1 MLTPQSCPNCG
12 APITGWRC
20 EYCGTVF
27 EREPASVRLS
37 LELCKQQIERDLR
50 THMQIEEASRVIRAI
65 RPWGS

>member
-1 MLTPQSCPNCG
+1 MTPQSCPNCG

-27 EREPASVRLS
+27 EGEPASVRLS
-37 LELCKQQIERDLR
+37 LELCKQQIELDLR
-50 THMQIEEASRVIRAI
+50 TYMRIEETSRIIGAI

>member
-1 MLTPQSCPNCG
+1 MTPQSCPNCG

-50 THMQIEEASRVIRAI
+50 THMQIEEASRIIGAI
-65 RPWGS
+65 RPRGS

>member
-1 MLTPQSCPNCG
+1 MTPQSCPNCG

-27 EREPASVRLS
+27 EGEPATVRLS
-37 LELCKQQIERDLR
+37 LELCKQQIEWIRR
-50 THMQIEEASRVIRAI
+50 AQMQIEETSRIIRAI